1 MSEKETVH
9 EILSSALDAD
19 ERGDK
24 EQAVELYTK
33 AVEFIL
39 KISDAKTREQLNKY
53 AVQALDR
60 AEELRGISSPTKT
73 QAASPANIDEGHA
86 SHLRVQSRFLTK
98 KNTFCLHQTQRLFF
112 IGF

>member
-33 AVEFIL
+33 AVEFVL
-39 KISDAKTREQLNKY
+39 KIGDAKTREQLNKY

-60 AEELRGISSPTKT
+60 AEELRGISSPTHKT

-86 SHLRVQSRFLTK
+86 SHLRVQSRFFWQK
-98 KNTFCLHQTQRLFF
+98 HFVYIQCNA
-112 IGF
+112 

>member
-19 ERGDK
+19 ERDEK

-39 KISDAKTREQLNKY
+39 KIADPKTRELLNKY

-60 AEELRGISSPTKT
+60 AEELRGISSPNHKS
-73 QAASPANIDEGHA
+73 QATNIDEGHA
-86 SHLRVQSRFLTK
+86 SHLRVQSK
-98 KNTFCLHQTQRLFF
+98 FCLHVTMPKVKCLIFS
-112 IGF
+112 I

>member
-1 MSEKETVH
+1 MTEKETVH

-19 ERGDK
+19 ERGEK

-39 KISDAKTREQLNKY
+39 KIADPKTRELLNKY

-60 AEELRGISSPTKT
+60 AEELRGISSPTHKS
-73 QAASPANIDEGHA
+73 QATNIDEGHA
-86 SHLRVQSRFLTK
+86 SHLRVQSK
-98 KNTFCLHQTQRLFF
+98 FCLHRNDHVKCLLFGIEF
-112 IGF
+112 

>member
-19 ERGDK
+19 ERGEK

-60 AEELRGISSPTKT
+60 AEELRGISSPTHKS
-73 QAASPANIDEGHA
+73 QATNIDEGHA
-86 SHLRVQSRFLTK
+86 SHLRVQSE
-98 KNTFCLHQTQRLFF
+98 
-112 IGF
+112 